1 MGAGRADPAA
11 IGGTMTIETLKT
23 MLENAKF
30 DVSLGKAPKGTM
42 CPYVVI
48 RDIEQPNFAAD
59 NKTYIETTSLQIRL
73 VESEVHD
80 WALIDTLKGVLDQV
94 PLTYSVTFIDD
105 SSEHVCETY
114 FDIRFLGGI
123 KNA

>member
-1 MGAGRADPAA
+1 
-11 IGGTMTIETLKT
+11 MTIEILKT
-23 MLENAKF
+23 MLENADF
-30 DVSLGKAPKGTM
+30 DVSLGKAPVGTA

-59 NKTYIETTSLQIRL
+59 NKNYVETTSLRIRL

-80 WALIDTLKGVLDQV
+80 WSLIAKLKGVLDKV
-94 PLTYSVTFIDD
+94 PLTYSVTYIED
-105 SSEHVCETY
+105 SNEHVCETY

-123 KNA
+123 KNGKSCN